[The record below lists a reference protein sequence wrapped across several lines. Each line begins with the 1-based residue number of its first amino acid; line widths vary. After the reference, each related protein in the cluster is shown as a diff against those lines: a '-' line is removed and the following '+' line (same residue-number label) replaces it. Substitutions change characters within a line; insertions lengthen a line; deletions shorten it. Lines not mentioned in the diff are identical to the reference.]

1 MQLNEFS
8 TAIVRIEQLYP
19 LPVDEIIAQV
29 KLHPNATLL
38 WVQDEPA
45 NQGPWPFVALA
56 VAEAFVAHRWY
67 DKSQLGMLY
76 AAGLPVAVRDA
87 VTALDQGISY
97 GERDRLDAATKKK

>member
-1 MQLNEFS
+1 VISEKPSDVYGPIPIPAYDSFLS
-8 TAIVRIEQLYP
+8 CCPYS
-19 LPVDEIIAQV
+19 
-29 KLHPNATLL
+29 LL
-38 WVQDEPA
+38 MRAD
-45 NQGPWPFVALA
+45 